1 MTISTSQIYNRSTSL
16 FAALAKKTDTLQ
28 TQIGSGKKI
37 VAPSDDAVAY
47 RRLVG
52 IKQASA
58 NDAAYAGNISLSQ
71 SLLAQSDATL
81 SSIEAQLQHAQEL
94 TLQASNGTL
103 PPESQKVIATQLKAV
118 LDDLVGLAN
127 TIDSRGQ
134 PLFAAETGDGAVTRA
149 ADGTVSFTGTGTPAA
164 IPIGENNTV
173 QPTESAERVF
183 GNIAT
188 ASGPSDTFAII
199 AKFAA
204 ALDAGLAS
212 NPTAAAEANSAL
224 KTALDQVIG
233 VHSSV
238 GVRGARLDLE
248 SERLTQTQTNRE
260 ADRSSLE
267 DTDVT
272 AAITELQKTLTVL
285 QATQTSFSR
294 LSQLSLFDVLR

>member
-1 MTISTSQIYNRSTSL
+1 MTISTSQIYDRSASL
-16 FAALAKKTDTLQ
+16 FSALAKKTDTLQ
-28 TQIGSGKKI
+28 TQIGTGKRI
-37 VAPSDDAVAY
+37 VAPSDDAVSY

-52 IKQASA
+52 IKQAA
-58 NDAAYAGNISLSQ
+58 ADDAAYAGNIGLSQ
-71 SLLAQSDATL
+71 SLLAQSDTTL
-81 SSIEAQLQHAQEL
+81 SSIESRIQYAQEL

-103 PPESQKVIATQLKAV
+103 SPADQKVIATQLKAV

-127 TIDSRGQ
+127 SRDSRGQ
-134 PLFAAETGDGAVTRA
+134 PLFAAATGATGVTRA
-149 ADGTVSFTGTGTPAA
+149 ADGTVSFAGTGTPAL
-164 IPIGENNTV
+164 IPIGENNSV

-188 ASGPSDTFAII
+188 ASGNSDVFAII
-199 AKFAA
+199 TKFAA
-204 ALDAGLAS
+204 ALDVGLAT
-212 NPTAAAEANSAL
+212 NPTAAAEANGAL
-224 KTALDQVIG
+224 KTALDQVTG
-233 VHSSV
+233 VRSSV

-248 SERLTQTQTNRE
+248 SERLTETQSNRE
-260 ADRSSLE
+260 ADRSALE